1 MKCNSRTNDGPV
13 ARKCQSTRESGS
25 IAGQGCVRT
34 ESDDDILVGSVGGAW
49 SEWLRL
55 GGQERVRVLRVPQV
69 GQVAAATI
77 IVLGYS
83 VHVYL
88 TLVTAGRPSDDSASE
103 SHGRPRW
110 HTLRYIDTHMRYT
123 CMGYEVYI
131 HEGYIHEGYIH
142 EGHIHEGREV
152 RMYLEGGGIV
162 PIIMIMALPRGT
174 APDSLSLRPRLLQL
188 R

>member
-13 ARKCQSTRESGS
+13 ARKCQSTRKSGS

-34 ESDDDILVGSVGGAW
+34 ASNDDILVGSVGGAW

-69 GQVAAATI
+69 GQVAAATM

-103 SHGRPRW
+103 SLCRPRW
-110 HTLRYIDTHMRYT
+110 NTLRYIDTHMRYT

-131 HEGYIHEGYIH
+131 HEVYIHEGY
-142 EGHIHEGREV
+142 IHEGREV

-162 PIIMIMALPRGT
+162 PIIMITALPRGT